1 MFKQTAILTA
11 ALGLLAAA
19 PAQAAMV
26 TLSGSTVNYTF
37 DDSLLGLFG
46 TPAISGNTLSFTP
59 NAFKAKSANGD
70 GYTLTDSTINVI
82 ASLKPGYVFSKV
94 GLSEGGD
101 YLLIGGG
108 SSVNVTGQLRVFDP
122 AQPLGMHGYSSITPA
137 PAMPL
142 DLMGPPT
149 ENWRATAGFPNLG
162 ALPAYKSSASLNF
175 TIENL
180 LLADTVSGN
189 SLAFIQKKFV
199 SLNVVTAP
207 VPEVKDWALMLA
219 GLGLIGLQMRRRTRA
234 DGKHIQSST

>member
-11 ALGLLAAA
+11 MLGLLAAA
-19 PAQAAMV
+19 PAQAALV

-82 ASLKPGYVFSKV
+82 ASLKPGYVFSTA
-94 GLSEGGD
+94 GLNEGGD
-101 YLLIGGG
+101 YLLLGGG
-108 SSVNVTGQLRVFDP
+108 SNVNVAGQLRVFDP
-122 AQPLGMHGYSSITPA
+122 AQPLGKHVISSITPT

-142 DLMGPPT
+142 DLTGLPT
-149 ENWRATAGFPNLG
+149 RNWRAAAGFNLG
-162 ALPAYKSSASLNF
+162 AVPAYKSSASLNF

-180 LLADTVSGN
+180 LLADTVSSN

-234 DGKHIQSST
+234 DGKHIQSGA